1 MAKLFGS
8 DVKSTSSEGGGIDEL
23 EHLPLTL
30 RWKLLR
36 SDKRSSGSGDPK
48 TGVVENGSERKSM

>member
-8 DVKSTSSEGGGIDEL
+8 DVKSTSSESGIDEL

-30 RWKLLR
+30 RRKLLQV
-36 SDKRSSGSGDPK
+36 DKRSSGSGDPK
-48 TGVVENGSERKSM
+48 PGVVENGSERKSM